1 MQRTSLAVW
10 HHTLWQAGCYVVL
23 NHHQVLEQLG
33 DVHDVSHCPAFSL
46 CSFFSESQN
55 NRIRKNR

>member
-1 MQRTSLAVW
+1 MQRTSW
-10 HHTLWQAGCYVVL
+10 RFGITLLGRLRCVVL

-46 CSFFSESQN
+46 LQFLLRVTEQQD
-55 NRIRKNR
+55 